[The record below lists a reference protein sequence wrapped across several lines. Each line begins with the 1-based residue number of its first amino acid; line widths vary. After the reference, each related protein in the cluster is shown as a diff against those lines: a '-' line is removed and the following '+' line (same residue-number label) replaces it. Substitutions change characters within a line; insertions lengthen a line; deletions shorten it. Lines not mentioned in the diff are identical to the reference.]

1 MSTAAASMR
10 VTMLLLA
17 TAVASLVT
25 CASSVLAQPTSALSG
40 PAEEDLSDQYIVV
53 LKEGV
58 GQASERV
65 ASDQARRL
73 GLEVRHTY
81 QYALKGY
88 AARIPP
94 G

>member
-1 MSTAAASMR
+1 
-10 VTMLLLA
+10 MLLLA
-17 TAVASLVT
+17 TVMTALVT
-25 CASSVLAQPTSALSG
+25 CASSVHAQPTPAPLG
-40 PAEEDLSDQYIVV
+40 PVEGDLSDQYIVV